1 MFPLPN
7 HDHQS
12 CRADAAA
19 RASALCKERG
29 ARLTPLRQLVLEFV
43 WDGHKP
49 MGAYDILER
58 LRGERG
64 PVAPPTVYRALDFLL
79 AHGLVHRI
87 ESLNA
92 YVGCPHPDGDHGG
105 QFLICS
111 GCGTAAEL
119 NDAAING
126 AIQASAEDVGFT
138 VGRRTIEVEGLC
150 ADCQK
155 TTAAV

>member
-1 MFPLPN
+1 MFPLPD

-12 CRADAAA
+12 CRVDATA

-29 ARLTPLRQLVLEFV
+29 ARLTPLRRSVLEFV

-49 MGAYDILER
+49 IGAYEILER

-64 PVAPPTVYRALDFLL
+64 AVAPPTVYRALEFLL

-111 GCGTAAEL
+111 GCGAAAEL
-119 NDAAING
+119 NDAAIDG
-126 AIQASAEDVGFT
+126 AIQTSAEDLGFT

-155 TTAAV
+155 